1 MEEFYFN
8 ELLFF
13 LEADDLGYMLLLRKF
28 LVFKQTHNIAW
39 GADLTTIII
48 ALWSHGVQLILYA
61 F

>member
-28 LVFKQTHNIAW
+28 LVFKQTHNIA
-39 GADLTTIII
+39 
-48 ALWSHGVQLILYA
+48 
-61 F
+61 